1 MDKISWLKIFQSR
14 IFKFAKSPISVI
26 NLTFEEKKNK
36 ILKKISLLLLFLLLL
51 NCKEN
56 KALDLKSES
65 EITKKTALSYADGF
79 SIQQR
84 QDFKVLEINT
94 PWPSSDQSYRYAL
107 VSKEMTSEIKLNKD
121 DYDAILTIPIQ
132 KIVVTSTTHIPA
144 LELLNV
150 ENSLI
155 GFPGTTYVS
164 SEKTR
169 DLIDDGLIRELGKNE
184 SINTEV
190 LLELRPEVV
199 IAFGIDGNNKTFE
212 NIQKAG
218 IPVLFNGDW
227 IEKSPLA
234 KAEWI
239 KFFGVLYDKEKEAD
253 SIFKK
258 IETDYLDAKK
268 IVQNATQ
275 TPTVLSGAMYKD
287 IWYLPSGTSSE
298 AILLKDANAN
308 YLWKETTEKGS
319 LSLNFEVVF
328 DKAKDADIWISP
340 SYYSSLEAL
349 EKANPHYTKF
359 KAFQNKSI
367 YSFVN
372 TTGKTGGVSY
382 FEMGMARPDLV
393 LKDLIK
399 VAHPELLSD
408 YEPYF
413 FKRLD

>member
-1 MDKISWLKIFQSR
+1 M
-14 IFKFAKSPISVI
+14 
-26 NLTFEEKKNK
+26 
-36 ILKKISLLLLFLLLL
+36 KKITLLLLFLILV
-51 NCKEN
+51 NCKED
-56 KALDLKSES
+56 KGSEVNS
-65 EITKKTALSYADGF
+65 QTADNNRASLSYAEGFIIENHDGF
-79 SIQQR
+79 KI
-84 QDFKVLEINT
+84 LEIKN
-94 PWPSSDQSYRYAL
+94 PWPKSDKSYRYLLLSHEMA
-107 VSKEMTSEIKLNKD
+107 SKIKLDKT
-121 DYDAILTIPIQ
+121 DYDGVIITPIQ

-150 ENSLI
+150 EKTLI
-155 GFPGTTYVS
+155 GFPDTNYVS

-169 DLIDDGLIRELGKNE
+169 ALIDQGLVRELGKNE

-190 LLELRPEVV
+190 LLELRPELV
-199 IAFGIDGNNKTFE
+199 IGFGIDGNNKTFD

-218 IPVLFNGDW
+218 IPVIFNGDW
-227 IEKSPLA
+227 VEKSPLA

-253 SIFKK
+253 SIFKN
-258 IETDYLDAKK
+258 IETDYLEAKK
-268 IVQNATQ
+268 IAQNVTQ
-275 TPTVLSGAMYKD
+275 SPTVLSGAMYKD

-308 YLWKETTEKGS
+308 YLWRETTDKGS

-340 SYYSSLEAL
+340 SYYSSLEAI

-359 KAFQNKSI
+359 KAFQNKAV

-372 TTGKTGGVSY
+372 TTGKTGGVTY

-399 VAHPELLSD
+399 IAHPELLSD
-408 YEPYF
+408 YEPHF
-413 FKRLD
+413 FERLK